1 MQGKDLGLMLQARNL
16 MLPKVGYTK
25 QYVFLLLINKVLLQ
39 LIKDDTYECLKIT
52 SLQNISWS
60 WEQLC
65 ACVCVLGK
73 KMSIGNVLVFP
84 YELLVSKG
92 KR

>member
-52 SLQNISWS
+52 SLQNIS
-60 WEQLC
+60 
-65 ACVCVLGK
+65 
-73 KMSIGNVLVFP
+73 
-84 YELLVSKG
+84 
-92 KR
+92 